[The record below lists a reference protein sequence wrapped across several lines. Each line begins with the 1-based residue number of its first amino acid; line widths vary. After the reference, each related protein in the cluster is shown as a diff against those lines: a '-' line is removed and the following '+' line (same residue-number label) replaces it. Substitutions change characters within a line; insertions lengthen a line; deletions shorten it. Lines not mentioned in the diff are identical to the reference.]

1 MGDGH
6 GEGAVCKQKTSS
18 FCLKVPLGTFHVC
31 SLVLCTDVG
40 CFKKL
45 LSVSSPWAGLLLGR

>member
-45 LSVSSPWAGLLLGR
+45 LSVS